1 MSISYFL
8 QRKFLKTLFFPSHNR
23 GEALPKEIK
32 NLLKKKPGFWDLP
45 ELPEIGTTLT
55 QKGLVTEAQNYFSEV
70 FNVNNCYFGVN
81 GATGLIQ
88 AAIVTIAKPGEY
100 ILVPRNVHN
109 CVIKICIL
117 ANIIPIFFDVPFDES
132 TGHYK
137 PITSTWLKNILSQE
151 LLRNKKIAG
160 AVLVNPYYQGYSSEI
175 DSLIDIFHKERIPVL
190 VDEAHGS
197 YFLFCED
204 IGLPKSAIRS
214 KADLVVHSLHKS
226 LNGLTQTAILWH
238 LGNNINQNELVDN
251 LDLLQTSSQSSLLLS
266 SCEESIKDWLKIKNI
281 KKYKRRIF
289 EARNIFEKLVNK
301 GIPLIKSHDP
311 LKIIVNTGII
321 GIDGFTADQFFYKNG
336 LIAELPE
343 IMTLTF
349 CLGFAKQSN
358 FIDIFSNLWNKLIL
372 NNSRQININ
381 HLKPSF
387 KLVEIPEVEP
397 AVAWRKSSVKVPLEE
412 SIGKISAEII
422 SPYPPGIP
430 LIVPGEKIDK
440 ERINW
445 LLGQSL
451 YNHDLVNSYIRVFK
465 I

>member
-32 NLLKKKPGFWDLP
+32 NLLKKKPGLWDLP
-45 ELPEIGTTLT
+45 DLPEIGTTLT
-55 QKGLVTEAQNYFSEV
+55 KQGLVSEAQNYFSEV

-88 AAIVTIAKPGEY
+88 ASIVTMAKPGDY

-109 CVIKICIL
+109 CVIKICTL
-117 ANIIPIFFDVPFDES
+117 TNIIPIFFDIPFEES

-137 PITSTWLKNILSQE
+137 PVTGKWLENILRQE
-151 LLRNKKIAG
+151 LLKNKKIAG
-160 AVLVNPYYQGYSSEI
+160 AILVNPYYQGYSSEL
-175 DSLIDIFHKERIPVL
+175 DALIDIFHKEKIPVL

-251 LDLLQTSSQSSLLLS
+251 LGLLQTSSQSSLLLS
-266 SCEESIKDWLKIKNI
+266 SCEESIKDWLNIENIKN
-281 KKYKRRIF
+281 YKRRIL
-289 EARNIFEKLVNK
+289 EARNIFEKLLNK
-301 GIPLIKSHDP
+301 DIPLIRTDDP
-311 LKIIVNTGII
+311 LKIILNTGII

-349 CLGFAKQSN
+349 CLGFSKQDD
-358 FIDIFSNLWNKLIL
+358 FIDIFTNLWEKLL
-372 NNSRQININ
+372 LSNSPQININ
-381 HLKPSF
+381 HLKPPF
-387 KLVEIPEVEP
+387 NLVDIPEVPP
-397 AVAWRKSSVKVPLEE
+397 AVAWRVDSEKVLLEE
-412 SIGKISAEII
+412 SIGRISAEII

-445 LLGQSL
+445 LLGQRL

>member
-88 AAIVTIAKPGEY
+88 AAIVTMAKPGEY

-381 HLKPSF
+381 HLKPPF

>member
-88 AAIVTIAKPGEY
+88 AAIVTMAKPGEY

-109 CVIKICIL
+109 CVIKICTL